1 MGETMALIYLAIQ
14 ICLLATIEDP
24 GRVNCDMKVEFSE
37 IECKENIDPEKPLLC
52 MYDLRRFVNGIP
64 IDLDPSMVP
73 NPSDIEKQKINDKGY
88 DYEL

>member
-14 ICLLATIEDP
+14 ICLLATAEDQA
-24 GRVNCDMKVEFSE
+24 RTTCDIKVELSE
-37 IECKENIDPEKPLLC
+37 IECKENVDPEKPLLC
-52 MYDLRRFVNGIP
+52 LYDLRRFVNGIP

-73 NPSDIEKQKINDKGY
+73 DSKKIQKEKINDKGY

>member
-1 MGETMALIYLAIQ
+1 MGETMALVYLAIQ

-24 GRVNCDMKVEFSE
+24 GRVDCDMKVELSE
-37 IECKENIDPEKPLLC
+37 IECKENLDSEKPPLC
-52 MYDLRRFVNGIP
+52 IYDLRRFVNGIP

-73 NPSDIEKQKINDKGY
+73 DSKKIQKEKINDKGY